1 MKKIRGMMSVVLVF
15 TLLMGVIGV
24 FESNP
29 QSKAAIVD
37 AIPLQIGE
45 VTQGQFS
52 KGSQDGEHIYY
63 SFTTTNEKAFYVVSF
78 NSNEGERWKVTSQPD
93 WDETISDRAGTDY
106 WDCGE
111 LKKNTTYYVIV
122 DYWEKNDAVFR
133 IRVDKYVDDVGDD
146 AFSST
151 EVKADTMCTYALQNG
166 SDKDCFSF
174 ITGDID
180 YNFSISAGDNIQ
192 FNIYSDDL
200 LTTPFWGED
209 YSNSKTG
216 TDSIN
221 LTGTLDKN
229 RKYWIVFES
238 HGGWGANQDPDTYT
252 FRFESLVDISSP
264 YVSLSAKKGR
274 KVKLTWN
281 AVSNADGYRVYRSVG
296 GDSSFKLVKTVKA
309 NGKREYISKKQKKK
323 KFYYYMVKAYR
334 TYNGKEYISID
345 SNHVSKS
352 F

>member
-1 MKKIRGMMSVVLVF
+1 MIIMKKVRVMMSVVLAF
-15 TLLMGVIGV
+15 ALFMGGVAGV
-24 FESNP
+24 FEFNT

-45 VTQGQFS
+45 VTQGQCN
-52 KGSQDGEHIYY
+52 KGSQDGEYIYY
-63 SFTTTNEKAFYVVSF
+63 SFTTTSEKAFYVVSV
-78 NSNEGERWKVTSQPD
+78 NTNDEYMDWKVTSQPD
-93 WDETISDRAGTDY
+93 WDETSSDRSGTDN

-111 LKKNTTYYVIV
+111 LKKDTTYYVIV
-122 DYWEKNDAVFR
+122 EYAEKNDAIFR

-151 EVKADTMCTYALQNG
+151 EIKADTMYTYALQNV

-174 ITGDID
+174 TTGDMD
-180 YNFSISAGDNIQ
+180 YNLSISAGDGVEYT
-192 FNIYSDDL
+192 IYSDDL
-200 LTTPFWGED
+200 LTTSLLNKKGTEAYNMTGE
-209 YSNSKTG
+209 
-216 TDSIN
+216 
-221 LTGTLDKN
+221 LDKN

-238 HGGWGANQDPDTYT
+238 DYYWSNQDPDVYS
-252 FRFESLVDISSP
+252 FKFESLVDISSP

-296 GDSSFKLVKTVKA
+296 GDSSFKLVKTVTA

-334 TYNGKEYISID
+334 TYNGKEYVSID